1 MQANK
6 QQEQDSIAAEVRT
19 EESKFSLGA
28 WIRKNR
34 DYILI
39 SLGIALIIILPYVIL
54 LQQFEG
60 EFTESAARV
69 GTAIGGMTFPLVS
82 ILIIIFLFII
92 MREQMKFNKRMV
104 QRDNDSNDY
113 ALLFSLQDQIK
124 EQVASLTF
132 TYGGKTLE
140 GKAVLNIFANTNENS
155 VITLNDS
162 DSELYDRIMVIAT
175 LGNALLKRNFESNIP
190 VESKYIFFNNTCDT
204 LDIIKSAYVRYY
216 ANIEQKSLFDHITKM
231 LVFMPSYKTIKSSEV
246 AINYA
251 MHEYN
256 IDLRSKIIAK

>member
-1 MQANK
+1 MQSNNTHLKDNK
-6 QQEQDSIAAEVRT
+6 QIGSK
-19 EESKFSLGA
+19 EEETKFDFGA
-28 WIRKNR
+28 WFQKNR
-34 DYILI
+34 DYIFI
-39 SLGIALIIILPYVIL
+39 SIGIALVIILPYVIL
-54 LQQFEG
+54 LQGFEG
-60 EFTESAARV
+60 AFTESAARV
-69 GTAIGGMTFPLVS
+69 GTAIGGITFPLVS
-82 ILIIIFLFII
+82 IFIIIFLFII
-92 MREQMKFNKRMV
+92 MREQMKFNKRLV
-104 QRDNDSNDY
+104 KRDNDSNDY
-113 ALLFSLQDQIK
+113 TLLFSLQDQIK

-132 TYGGKTLE
+132 SYGGKILE
-140 GKAVLNIFANTNENS
+140 GKAVLNIFANTNDNS

-162 DSELYDRIMVIAT
+162 DSELYDKIMVIAT

-231 LVFMPSYKTIKSSEV
+231 LVFMPSYKTIKASEV

-256 IDLRSKIIAK
+256 IDLRGQIIQK